1 MSLKSYLK
9 GIVRAIFGRPNPQ
22 LVAEIKLSTPSRKL
36 AGKNVIV
43 TGGGRGLGA
52 TIAKR
57 FVEEGANVL
66 IAGRN
71 IDALK
76 HTSKEVGCL
85 YHMLDLADIESIK
98 SFIVDADKMLGEID
112 ILVNNAGVSL
122 HEESFLEVSVDGFD
136 RQFYT
141 NLRGPF
147 FLTQKYIARL
157 LKSSQ
162 KGNIIFISSETGETV
177 DFRPY
182 GLTKTA
188 VNSLVKGLANCYS
201 KEGIRVNAIAPGV
214 TATEMTG
221 YSSTG
226 NLYCS
231 YNINERVYLP
241 EEIAEI
247 AVGLASDTSGCVSGQ
262 IITCNNANTVNPR
275 WR

>member
-22 LVAEIKLSTPSRKL
+22 LIAEIKLSTPSQRL
-36 AGKNVIV
+36 AGKNIIV

-76 HTSKEVGCL
+76 HTSEEIGCL
-85 YHMLDLADIESIK
+85 YHMLDLANVESIE
-98 SFIVDADKMLGEID
+98 SFIVDADKILGKID

-136 RQFYT
+136 KQFYT

-147 FLTQKYIARL
+147 FLTQRYIARL
-157 LKSSQ
+157 LKNSQ

-188 VNSLVKGLANCYS
+188 VNSLVKGLANRYS

-231 YNINERVYLP
+231 YNISERVYLP

-247 AVGLASDTSGCVSGQ
+247 AVGLASDISGCVSGQ